1 MTPSQARYALLVHLA
16 WELRAILVSSWLV
29 IPRCAE
35 PVLYVAR
42 GDGRADAILAVQ
54 RDGHWR
60 LMWRGAELDGGT
72 LGAAADRIARGASS

>member
-1 MTPSQARYALLVHLA
+1 MPPSQARYARLVQLA

-29 IPRCAE
+29 VPRCAE

-42 GDGRADAILAVQ
+42 GDGRMDAILAVE
-54 RDGHWR
+54 RDGSWR

-72 LGAAADRIARGASS
+72 LGAAAHRIGRGTAR